1 MESEEKIRQDIDKYK
16 TKAIENFNKNIVGI
30 SEICD
35 TEELIKTIFQFK
47 LDAISLYNE
56 IFKTHPDTFNNT
68 EYLSWYNDAKREI
81 EDKMDNSEMNKIDEI
96 NTKAN
101 LLCKDILN
109 REYEQIQNKISNG
122 VYNSKNCEEYI
133 KDYEQFINAYN
144 EQAKG
149 DNKLKIF
156 IDFISEKKSEFI
168 KSFTANLN
176 VENKAKMEEL
186 NKKLAESN
194 EAKKRAE
201 EEFRNVNDKTE
212 ENSKKIDD
220 LNSEIEKKKREIKNL
235 NEQIEGIEEEI
246 KKERAMENQNT
257 NVDNNNPKA

>member
-1 MESEEKIRQDIDKYK
+1 M
-16 TKAIENFNKNIVGI
+16 F
-30 SEICD
+30 
-35 TEELIKTIFQFK
+35 
-47 LDAISLYNE
+47 
-56 IFKTHPDTFNNT
+56 
-68 EYLSWYNDAKREI
+68 
-81 EDKMDNSEMNKIDEI
+81 
-96 NTKAN
+96 
-101 LLCKDILN
+101 
-109 REYEQIQNKISNG
+109 
-122 VYNSKNCEEYI
+122 
-133 KDYEQFINAYN
+133 
-144 EQAKG
+144 
-149 DNKLKIF
+149 IF

-201 EEFRNVNDKTE
+201 EEFRNLNDKTE